1 MYTCKKKYLLF
12 FVFVTALSS
21 CMEQKILFNFK
32 TDVTRIFFKEVPGLG
47 AATFNGHPITQMAKI
62 ADVYVSSFSEKY
74 IEKDHL
80 LEFTEL
86 NDSTKIPFVSYMEV
100 DGYSQDLYLLKYEFS
115 YSTTNKNGK
124 SFEFTA
130 PAALFFSV
138 KHNGRG
144 NTIGIIPCYF
154 GIINK
159 EDNLIAFNTELSLKK
174 DKGHLYLAAIKKSKK
189 MNGLLFMPA
198 DFPANPKSAE
208 DKLNIDKIVRLDPN
222 KVGDYKP
229 LVFDIRNIFHDPNAL
244 QFHYSD
250 TILLTQ

>member
-1 MYTCKKKYLLF
+1 MYTCKKIYLLF
-12 FVFVTALSS
+12 FVFVMALPS
-21 CMEQKILFNFK
+21 CMEQKILFNFQA
-32 TDVTRIFFKEVPGLG
+32 DVNRNFFKEIPGLG
-47 AATFNGHPITQMAKI
+47 ATIYNGHPITHMAKM

-86 NDSTKIPFVSYMEV
+86 NDSTKTPFVSYMQV
-100 DGYSQDLYLLKYEFS
+100 DGYAQDLYLLKYEFS
-115 YSTTNKNGK
+115 YSATNKTGK

-130 PAALFFSV
+130 PAAVFFSV

-144 NTIGIIPCYF
+144 NTIGITPCYF

-174 DKGHLYLAAIKKSKK
+174 EKGHLYLAAIKKSKK

-198 DFPANPKSAE
+198 DFPANPKGPE
-208 DKLNIDKIVRLDPN
+208 DKFNIDKIVRLDPN

-229 LVFDIRNIFHDPNAL
+229 LIFDIHNIFHDPNAL
-244 QFHYSD
+244 QFHYSG
-250 TILLTQ
+250 TTLLTQ